1 MADRPVER
9 ATETDVPRERKVEDL
24 YEMIDEIGTCMFTT
38 RRGDGLLVSRPM
50 QVQIRTDDGEL
61 WFVTDEA
68 TAKLDELDTDPH
80 VNLAFF
86 DRDSR
91 EWISVSGIARP
102 TRDRE
107 RIRALHEPAWG
118 AWFPDEGGKRDGGPD
133 DPRIVL
139 IHVAPV
145 TVTYLRNDTP
155 RPIAM
160 FKVASAGAKGE
171 APDLGSLRHVTE
183 RELDVH
189 ADQE

>member
-1 MADRPVER
+1 MADSPVER

-24 YEMIDEIGTCMFTT
+24 YRMIDEIGTCMFTT

-86 DRDSR
+86 DADSR
-91 EWISVSGIARP
+91 EWISVSGIAHP

-107 RIRALHEPAWG
+107 RIRALHEPSWRG
-118 AWFPDEGGKRDGGPD
+118 WFPEEGGNRDGGPD

-139 IHVAPV
+139 IRVAPV

-160 FKVASAGAKGE
+160 FRVASAAAKGD
-171 APDLGSLRHVTE
+171 APDLGSLRHVSE